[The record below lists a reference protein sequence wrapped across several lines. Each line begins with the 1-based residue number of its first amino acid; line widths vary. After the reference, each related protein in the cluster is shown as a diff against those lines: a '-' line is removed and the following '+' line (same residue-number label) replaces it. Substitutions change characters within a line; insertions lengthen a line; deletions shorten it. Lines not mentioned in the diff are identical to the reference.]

1 MIINMYLVLSFIYL
15 FISLHLV
22 EDMNTRG
29 FSQTEAMNYSNCCGT
44 YVCHSAL
51 PGMVSVLSDVLRE
64 VHGHPGYSS
73 EATYCLNSS
82 C

>member
-1 MIINMYLVLSFIYL
+1 MRIIY
-15 FISLHLV
+15 LV

-29 FSQTEAMNYSNCCGT
+29 FSQIEAMNYSNCCGT
-44 YVCHSAL
+44 YVYAL